1 MYILNIAVKIFY
13 LFKCPFSVDTS
24 KNFSW
29 AGAGS
34 IVFSNTPTQHAS
46 TKATGDRNDVSVDE
60 GCADDSA
67 NSAHDPHFE
76 PIVELP
82 DAIEVR
88 TGEEDETN
96 GWYLQLFISSVYN
109 VILYLVQ
116 PL

>member
-1 MYILNIAVKIFY
+1 MCILNIAVKIFH
-13 LFKCPFSVDTS
+13 LFKCPFSVDAS

-34 IVFSNTPTQHAS
+34 VVFSNSPVQHAS
-46 TKATGDRNDVSVDE
+46 TKAAGDRNDVSGDE

-67 NSAHDPHFE
+67 NSSHDPHFE
-76 PIVELP
+76 PVVELP

-88 TGEEDETN
+88 TGEEDETK
-96 GWYLQLFISSVYN
+96 GWYLQLFISFVCII
-109 VILYLVQ
+109 ILYLVQ